1 MGRML
6 FVVMVVASVI
16 IGDLYVEG
24 TRIAPAKTQPPL
36 PVDTQTV
43 LTPEVTGER
52 LQPVARRTAQKIQR
66 CGRIGQ
72 LQLTFGLVLKRPKMP
87 GTFAFEQLLRF
98 LSAKLLII
106 R

>member
-1 MGRML
+1 ML

-72 LQLTFGLVLKRPKMP
+72 LLTFGLVLKRPKMP